1 MSIATLAHGRFV
13 ASLLA
18 LTIMA
23 APLAGCRSSSS
34 APGEAPS
41 AVAEG
46 PQKAPQNTP
55 AKDAPPAGDDDPSG
69 GDRGEADYAKHP
81 GKRGKGKRRGSKR
94 MQSLRKILI
103 ESGVSKEQVR
113 TIMKKLRE
121 QRGNKGA
128 KGARAEEV
136 LAEVL
141 PSLPAAQK
149 DAAVKLVSEEMAAPD
164 HEAEE

>member
-23 APLAGCRSSSS
+23 GPLAGCRSSSS

-55 AKDAPPAGDDDPSG
+55 APAGDDDPSE
-69 GDRGEADYAKHP
+69 GDRAEVDYAKHP
-81 GKRGKGKRRGSKR
+81 GKRGKGKRRGGKR
-94 MQSLRKILI
+94 MHALRKILI

-149 DAAVKLVSEEMAAPD
+149 EAAVKLVSDEMAAPD

>member
-55 AKDAPPAGDDDPSG
+55 PAGDDDPTET
-69 GDRGEADYAKHP
+69 DRADVDYAKHP

-94 MQSLRKILI
+94 MHALRKILL

-149 DAAVKLVSEEMAAPD
+149 DAAVKLVSDEMAAPD